1 MFKALWNRIR
11 NWIETNDTSEVVYK
25 EFVLNEYKSVL
36 YAIHRA
42 DNLNALLAARERLR
56 NFQQLLIENRLHHWG
71 RQYVIDLTQLWNAKY
86 KYWKNKVRKQ

>member
-42 DNLNALLAARERLR
+42 DNLNALLAARDRLR
-56 NFQQLLIENRLHHWG
+56 DFQQLLIENRVQYWG
-71 RQYVIDLTQLWNAKY
+71 RQYVIDLTKLWNAKY